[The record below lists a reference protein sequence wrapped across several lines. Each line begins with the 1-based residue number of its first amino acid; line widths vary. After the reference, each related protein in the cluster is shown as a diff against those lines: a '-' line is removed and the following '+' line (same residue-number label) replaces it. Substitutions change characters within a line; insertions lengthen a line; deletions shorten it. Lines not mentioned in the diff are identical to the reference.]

1 METTRS
7 QMETRRM
14 THDAESAADA
24 TTGVLRKDRG
34 CENQLR
40 RSHPHGH
47 WKRCRL
53 ARGVATAGFTVTL

>member
-1 METTRS
+1 
-7 QMETRRM
+7 METRRV
-14 THDAESAADA
+14 THDAESAAEV
-24 TTGVLRKDRG
+24 TTGALRKDRG

>member
-7 QMETRRM
+7 QMETRTM

-24 TTGVLRKDRG
+24 TVGALRKDRG

-40 RSHPHGH
+40 LSHPQGH
-47 WKRCRL
+47 WKRRKL
-53 ARGVATAGFTVTL
+53 VRGVATAAFTVTL